1 MQRFLTAAAAVA
13 ASAFAGLVAQPASAT
28 SLIADGVTYTLNLNS
43 ISANTA
49 FFTLFISGENTA
61 SDTEG
66 GRTGVNAI
74 AFNNPTGGTVTGG
87 TLAGFNFVAGGL
99 SSGGC
104 NGSGNFFC
112 FDNPSIPPTPT
123 TPLSGLLTFNF
134 SATANTAGVW
144 TSYKLPDFKI
154 DWVGSKN
161 NYDLV
166 SLGIPVNN
174 CTDVSC
180 RPPNPEGDAVPEPA
194 TWAMML
200 VGFGLVG
207 GAMRRRKQHQAVR
220 LSYT

>member
-1 MQRFLTAAAAVA
+1 MKKSILSAAALSLAMA
-13 ASAFAGLVAQPASAT
+13 TPAYAT
-28 SLIADGVTYTLNLNS
+28 SLVADGVTYTLNLNS

-87 TLAGFNFVAGGL
+87 TLAGFNFVPGGL
-99 SSGGC
+99 NSGGC
-104 NGSGNFFC
+104 NGTGNFFC
-112 FDNPSIPPTPT
+112 FDNPSIPPTPGT
-123 TPLSGLLTFNF
+123 LLSGLLTYNF
-134 SATANTAGVW
+134 SATSDTAGVW
-144 TSYKLPDFKI
+144 TSYNLPDFKI
-154 DWVGSKN
+154 DWVGTKN

-180 RPPNPEGDAVPEPA
+180 GPPTPQGDGVPEPA

-200 VGFGLVG
+200 IGFAGLG
-207 GAMRRRKQHQAVR
+207 YAAFRRNKKGRALAV
-220 LSYT
+220 